1 MPLGT
6 NKTIILKRGIMLKKD
21 LILKSPIEKAIGIK
35 NITTGCFGAVL
46 ARAGVGK
53 TSFLVQ
59 IALIQLLSDEK
70 VLHVSLDDPM
80 DKINL
85 RYDEAY
91 TNLVDH
97 IGYVDPQKAVRLW
110 DDISPNKVGIS
121 YTEATFN
128 TDKIRDY
135 LKSFK
140 KADLALPTIMIVDG
154 LNFDEDL
161 SSTLE
166 DLKALNKEFSI
177 FIWLSMKSH
186 REEALSEE
194 GFPVQLEAHKDL
206 FEKAVFLQP
215 VEDKIEALILK
226 DGNRIDQR
234 YKLDTATMML
244 VE

>member
-1 MPLGT
+1 
-6 NKTIILKRGIMLKKD
+6 MLKKD
-21 LILKSPIEKAIGIK
+21 LILKSPVEKALGLE
-35 NITTGCFGAVL
+35 NITKGQFGAVL
-46 ARAGVGK
+46 SRAGVGK

-59 IALIQLLSDEK
+59 IALTQLLADQK
-70 VLHVSLDDPM
+70 ILHVSLDDHM

-91 TNLVDH
+91 TNLVDY

-121 YTEATFN
+121 YTESTFN

-140 KADLALPTIMIVDG
+140 KADLALPAIMVVDG

-166 DLKALNKEFSI
+166 ELKALNEEFSI

-186 REEALSEE
+186 REEALSKD

-226 DGNRIDQR
+226 DGDKTDQK
-234 YKLDTATMML
+234 YKLDPATMML